1 MFIFRKKIFLGFFDF
16 FLRFFFFVKKEGD
29 MKKGKGK
36 GFRNY
41 VIIAQN
47 LKN

>member
-1 MFIFRKKIFLGFFDF
+1 MFLGVFDF
-16 FLRFFFFVKKEGD
+16 LFFYIYILSKKEGD
-29 MKKGKGK
+29 MKKEKGK

-47 LKN
+47 LEN

>member
-1 MFIFRKKIFLGFFDF
+1 MFLGFFYFSLIFGDFLF
-16 FLRFFFFVKKEGD
+16 FLVKKEGD

-36 GFRNY
+36 DFRNY

-47 LKN
+47 LEN

>member
-1 MFIFRKKIFLGFFDF
+1 MFIFRKKMFLGFFK
-16 FLRFFFFVKKEGD
+16 FFFFIKKEGD

-47 LKN
+47 LEN